1 MTVGL
6 MIEIVAVCELTPVA
20 VDVARE
26 VGMVIEDTVFFVLCI
41 FWVIVKGNPILT
53 VRLVEVEGIFVT
65 VVLVI
70 RVVEVVV
77 SVAKGVTVE

>member
-41 FWVIVKGNPILT
+41 F
-53 VRLVEVEGIFVT
+53 
-65 VVLVI
+65 
-70 RVVEVVV
+70 
-77 SVAKGVTVE
+77 